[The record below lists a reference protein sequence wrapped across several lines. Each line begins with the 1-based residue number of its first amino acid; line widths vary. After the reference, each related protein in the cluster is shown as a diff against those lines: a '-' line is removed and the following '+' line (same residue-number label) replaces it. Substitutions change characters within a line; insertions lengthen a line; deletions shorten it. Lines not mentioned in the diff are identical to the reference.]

1 MERLRY
7 RHLYRYSSRCTT
19 LYHARISFSCIDPKF
34 ADDFSS
40 IANAEIMKEVETI
53 LHSSV
58 NQLAKCADN
67 NNTILNELKIKVMLF
82 GNTVTGNELSV
93 KVNNKDI
100 EQNLLFT
107 YLGVPFDTKLS
118 FIKHMNQ

>member
-1 MERLRY
+1 
-7 RHLYRYSSRCTT
+7 
-19 LYHARISFSCIDPKF
+19 
-34 ADDFSS
+34 
-40 IANAEIMKEVETI
+40 MKEVETI